1 MKQAVI
7 FYSRD
12 GSTSVIAKAI
22 ADKFGA
28 DVYELKEVT
37 PIKGYL
43 AAAWGAISG
52 KTSELINDFAKETLS
67 CDKIFVGTPVWGGK
81 AVPAVNM
88 FFEKAQVKGKEIVF
102 FTVQGGKTNGNPIGG
117 AKRMVKD
124 LLAKGVKEASAVS
137 FTGGSKK
144 KPASK
149 QSAKEQVQARL

>member
-1 MKQAVI
+1 MKQAVV

-12 GSTSVIAKAI
+12 GSTKVFAQAI
-22 ADKFGA
+22 ADKFDA

-37 PIKGYL
+37 PIKGFMS
-43 AAAWGAISG
+43 AAWGAMSG
-52 KTSELINDFAKETLS
+52 KRSELTNDFADDMVDY
-67 CDKIFVGTPVWGGK
+67 DKIYAGTPVWGGK

-88 FFEKAQVKGKEIVF
+88 FFDKAQIEGKQIVF
-102 FTVQGGKTNGNPIGG
+102 FTVQGGKTNGKPISG

-124 LLAKGVKEASAVS
+124 IEAKGAKTASAVS

-149 QSAKEQVQARL
+149 QSANEQVKARL